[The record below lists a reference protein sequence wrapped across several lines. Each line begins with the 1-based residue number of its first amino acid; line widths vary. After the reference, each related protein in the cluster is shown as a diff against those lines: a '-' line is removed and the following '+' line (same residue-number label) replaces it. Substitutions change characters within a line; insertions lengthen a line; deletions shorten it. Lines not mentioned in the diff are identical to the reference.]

1 MAQVMCIYI
10 YSIQWFY
17 YIYTILLGILSNG
30 PTIYIYFDL
39 TVYSI
44 PKRIDQYFQDCIDSI
59 DDVSHII
66 SRCPTCLSLGCYS
79 VHGDLSWDMKLT
91 IRYLGASQRV
101 VSWEFKGMPDAI
113 CNDYQWL
120 VPLWGTCESSHS
132 QSENQCWKRYPNLEE
147 HMYIYIY
154 TCIYIYIYVHIY
166 TLYKLYIYIIMV
178 HSLQQMGLHPQNA
191 LRN

>member
-17 YIYTILLGILSNG
+17 YIYIYILSFWG
-30 PTIYIYFDL
+30 YYPMVLLYIYIYFDL

-66 SRCPTCLSLGCYS
+66 SRCPTCLSLGCYF

-91 IRYLGASQRV
+91 IRYLGVSQRV

-113 CNDYQWL
+113 CNDHQWL

-147 HMYIYIY
+147 HMYIYTYIY
-154 TCIYIYIYVHIY
+154 IHIYIYICICTHIH
-166 TLYKLYIYIIMV
+166 IV
-178 HSLQQMGLHPQNA
+178 
-191 LRN
+191 